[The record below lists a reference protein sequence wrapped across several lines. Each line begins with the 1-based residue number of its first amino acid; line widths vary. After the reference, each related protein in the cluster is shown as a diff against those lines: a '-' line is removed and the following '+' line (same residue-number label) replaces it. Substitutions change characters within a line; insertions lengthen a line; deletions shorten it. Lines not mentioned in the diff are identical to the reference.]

1 MKDRFIYIAGIV
13 IVAGV
18 AGGLVASSQ
27 GNGSPQWMSPL
38 LLGLLVMIVMSA
50 GIGAVVLRKRSERQ
64 NSTATKDSLERQAA
78 VEAQSKTFIDMLFLT
93 VTAGCLFIIFPT
105 QTNPAWILIGI
116 VVALIADFWV
126 RSAVIMKAAAKVT
139 S

>member
-18 AGGLVASSQ
+18 AGGLAASSRE
-27 GNGSPQWMSPL
+27 NGSPQWMSPL
-38 LLGLLVMIVMSA
+38 LLGLLVLIIMSA

-64 NSTATKDSLERQAA
+64 NSTATRDSLERQAA

-93 VTAGCLFIIFPT
+93 VAIGCLFIIFPT

-126 RSAVIMKAAAKVT
+126 RYAIIMKAATKVT